1 MPGRFGDLKLWAPRL
16 RDPSFPVQFAY
27 WWYGAGFNQMYFIST
42 NVLPIIMGEATKL
55 IGPLF

>member
-1 MPGRFGDLKLWAPRL
+1 
-16 RDPSFPVQFAY
+16 VQFAY